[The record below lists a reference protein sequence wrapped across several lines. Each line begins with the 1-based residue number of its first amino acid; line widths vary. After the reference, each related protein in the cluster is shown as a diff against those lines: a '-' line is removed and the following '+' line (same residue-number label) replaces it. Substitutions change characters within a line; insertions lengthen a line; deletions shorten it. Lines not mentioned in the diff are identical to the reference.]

1 MTILAPLAMPAFRE
15 TIRPRAAFLIY
26 EIDAKLL
33 ATVHPLRTTRQEQ
46 AVIGVGRPLTQR
58 DLQGWLRDLAGQAR
72 APALTLLP
80 EHLLAFEAGVWVWW
94 RPARRAP
101 MWFVI
106 DSQRYGFRVPWP
118 PLVFIA
124 ARQCVWCAALAQ
136 NRRPTAQTPLYHAP
150 LMNIDRQGAV
160 CLGSAQPPPSGAPDP
175 QAAWEATVCQTN
187 FAHVS
192 HPQTLTL
199 QDHTAVST
207 EAHLR
212 FWQGLNGQSR
222 FPTAALVTRNET
234 LTDWLKAVL
243 P

>member
-1 MTILAPLAMPAFRE
+1 MTILAPPELPVFRE
-15 TIRPRAAFLIY
+15 TIQPRAAFLIY
-26 EIDAKLL
+26 EIDAHLL
-33 ATVHPLRTTRQEQ
+33 ATVHPLSATRNGH

-58 DLQGWLRDLAGQAR
+58 DLQGWLLDLAGQAR

-80 EHLLAFEAGVWVWW
+80 EHLLALEEGVLVWW

-106 DSQRYGFRVPWP
+106 GGQRYGFRVPWP
-118 PLVFIA
+118 PLVLIA
-124 ARQCVWCAALAQ
+124 ARQRLWCAALAQ

-150 LMNIDRQGAV
+150 LMNMDRHGAV
-160 CLGSAQPPPSGAPDP
+160 CLGNAAPPPSCAPGQ

-192 HPQTLTL
+192 HPQTLKL
-199 QDHTAVST
+199 ADHTEVST
-207 EAHLR
+207 DAHVR
-212 FWQGLNGQSR
+212 FWQGLDGKSR
-222 FPTAALVTRNET
+222 FPTAALVTRDET
-234 LTDWLKAVL
+234 LTDWLAAVL